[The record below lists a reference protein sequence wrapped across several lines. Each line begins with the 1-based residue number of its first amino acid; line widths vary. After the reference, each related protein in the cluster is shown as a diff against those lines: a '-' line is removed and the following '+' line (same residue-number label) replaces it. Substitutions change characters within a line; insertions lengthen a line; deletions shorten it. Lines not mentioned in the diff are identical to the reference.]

1 MVHGLIIATM
11 LTLIANAHPPAVTPA
26 NTLLAGAI
34 IGKSPATPSL
44 VECRE
49 WADKYLWARHE
60 YPWLIHALV
69 DPTFSMFSFAVC
81 RSRTHPAQSKRMR
94 RARRRFL
101 YRATCVQAGPSVE

>member
-1 MVHGLIIATM
+1 MYV
-11 LTLIANAHPPAVTPA
+11 LTVMTI
-26 NTLLAGAI
+26 AGAI

-81 RSRTHPAQSKRMR
+81 DPFADAPSAKQEDEACAPPLSLSR
-94 RARRRFL
+94 
-101 YRATCVQAGPSVE
+101 